1 MVDILLSQ
9 SGTESC
15 SGRAWAVVALLGV
28 AAWAWPKI
36 CLACVHVCGD
46 ARATCVRVV
55 VCDSS
60 VCVWRCI
67 QEALMPQG
75 KM

>member
-15 SGRAWAVVALLGV
+15 SGRAWAVALLGV

-55 VCDSS
+55 VCEC
-60 VCVWRCI
+60 VCVGCI